1 MYFEPYNA
9 SFNTNGNNANVV
21 SHYPQGYPMVN
32 SLQNGDRFGGF
43 AVPFL
48 LGGLTGGAAVAVS
61 RPRPVVM
68 NPYPPYPYYP
78 GPYYG
83 PRPY

>member
-1 MYFEPYNA
+1 MYFEPYNPN
-9 SFNTNGNNANVV
+9 SNPNLNSANPQVV
-21 SHYPQGYPMVN
+21 NYQQTGYPVVN
-32 SLQNGDRFGGF
+32 GQNGDRFGGF

-68 NPYPPYPYYP
+68 NPYPYYP